1 MVVLVISILSIALA
15 LAYLGMVLFLRR
27 GWLAVKMFNLKSTHF
42 KTTVS
47 ILIAARNEEDK
58 ILNTINDILAQD
70 YPADLMELIVVDDHS
85 TDKTSEIVLSFA
97 NRGVKL
103 IVLNENEPLNSYK
116 KKAITEAIKL
126 SDSELIITTDA
137 DCRMSPAWLKTI
149 IGFYE
154 SGDYKM
160 ISSPVIYFEEK
171 SNFEEMQTLDFLF
184 LSGLGAAGIGNK
196 MPSTCS
202 GANLAYQREVFY
214 ELKGFQGIDELASG
228 DDELFLHKV
237 ASVYPDGIG
246 FCKSRDA
253 IVYTHAKSSLSEFI
267 QQRKRWA
274 SKSTKYKNKAIV
286 FIGVSVW
293 IFNFMIFLSSI
304 LGFFNP
310 FYWYLCL
317 ISISIKALAEIS
329 LLVPVCSFANRS
341 KLLWY
346 VPILT
351 VLHMFYLMY
360 IGIAGNS
367 GKYIWKGRMVR

>member
-1 MVVLVISILSIALA
+1 MVVLVVSIISIALA
-15 LAYLGMVLFLRR
+15 LAYLGLMLFLRR
-27 GWLAVKMFNLKSTHF
+27 GWLALQAFNLNNTRF
-42 KTTVS
+42 KTRVS

-58 ILNTINDILAQD
+58 IFNTIKDILAQD

-85 TDKTSEIVLSFA
+85 SDQTSEIVLSFA
-97 NRGVKL
+97 DRGVKL
-103 IVLNENEPLNSYK
+103 IVLNEDKPLNSYK

-154 SGDYKM
+154 SGNYKM

-171 SNFEEMQTLDFLF
+171 SKFEEMQTLDFLF

-253 IVYTHAKSSLSEFI
+253 IVYTHAKSSLQEFI

-286 FIGVSVW
+286 VIGVSVW

-310 FYWYLCL
+310 YFWYLGL
-317 ISISIKALAEIS
+317 ISICIKAFAEMTI
-329 LLVPVCSFANRS
+329 LIPLCSFANRI

-351 VLHMFYLMY
+351 VLHMFYIMY

-367 GKYIWKGRMVR
+367 GKYNWKGRMVR